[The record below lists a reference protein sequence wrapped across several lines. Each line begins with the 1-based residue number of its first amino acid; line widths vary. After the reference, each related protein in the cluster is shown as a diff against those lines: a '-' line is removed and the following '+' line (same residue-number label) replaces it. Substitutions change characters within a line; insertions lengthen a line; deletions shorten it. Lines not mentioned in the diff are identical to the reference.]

1 MKKVV
6 ILLVLVMSTMLNATN
21 TLNDSLRF
29 DEDLSAKREKIAFKA
44 DMMKVKMLQVQ
55 IKHSA
60 GNLPESIKY
69 LRELAPVIS
78 NIERKMKK

>member
-29 DEDLSAKREKIAFKA
+29 DEDLPANREKIAFKA
-44 DMMKVKMLQVQ
+44 DMMKVKMLQIQ

-78 NIERKMKK
+78 IIERKMKK

>member
-29 DEDLSAKREKIAFKA
+29 DEDLPAKREKIAFKA

-60 GNLPESIKY
+60 GNLPESIKF

-78 NIERKMKK
+78 KIERKMRK